1 MDSERRSQILFG
13 VNPVLEKLRSSPGD
27 VVEIFI
33 AAGKTGPSLR
43 AVAAEARRHGI
54 AVQLLDGTQLDRWAH
69 GGKHQGVVARVESYL
84 YGDFSTL
91 LRELPACPDS
101 HWVLL
106 LDGLN
111 DPRNFGAV
119 LRTAEG
125 VGIRDV
131 VIPKDRSVA
140 VTPTVVKTSAG
151 AVHHMRICR
160 VANLRRAILA
170 LKERGYWVVG
180 LDARAKEGAFQ
191 RTYPEKLAVVLGSEG
206 LGIRPLIRQECDFL
220 VSLPMRGKVD
230 SLNVAVAAG
239 VFLYELLRQRVQG
252 GGSRGKDPGER
263 SQGDPGGGGR

>member
-1 MDSERRSQILFG
+1 MDSEGRPLFLFG
-13 VNPVLEKLRSSPGD
+13 INPVLEKLRSSPRD

-33 AAGKTGPSLR
+33 AAGRRGPSLR
-43 AVAAEARRHGI
+43 ALVAEARRHGI
-54 AVQLLDGTQLDRWAH
+54 EVRLLDGPQLDRLTQ
-69 GGKHQGVVARVESYL
+69 GGKHQGVVARVEPYL

-91 LRELPACPDS
+91 LRELPVSAGY

-151 AVHHMRICR
+151 AVHHMRIYR

-180 LDARAKEGAFQ
+180 LDARAKEGVFQ

-230 SLNVAVAAG
+230 SLNVAVAGG
-239 VFLYELLRQRVQG
+239 VFQI
-252 GGSRGKDPGER
+252 
-263 SQGDPGGGGR
+263 GRAHV